1 MVYQLSLRQGQPII
15 NKGIYYERYM
25 KQLENYFINLTNISL
40 RDLNGLQLLKGM
52 LYIVRDHGMKLDG
65 QLGALITN
73 LLILEQ
79 IVKDLDPNMNILNC
93 AVPYFYAPQ
102 P

>member
-1 MVYQLSLRQGQPII
+1 
-15 NKGIYYERYM
+15 
-25 KQLENYFINLTNISL
+25 
-40 RDLNGLQLLKGM
+40 
-52 LYIVRDHGMKLDG
+52 MKLDG

-73 LLILEQ
+73 MLILEQ
-79 IVKDLDPNMNILNC
+79 IVKDLDPGMNIMTA

>member
-1 MVYQLSLRQGQPII
+1 M
-15 NKGIYYERYM
+15 
-25 KQLENYFINLTNISL
+25 NLKDI
-40 RDLNGLQLLKGM
+40 NGLELLKGM
-52 LYIVRDHGMKLDG
+52 LYLVRDYGMKLDG

-79 IVKDLDPNMNILNC
+79 IVKDLDPEMNILNC

-102 P
+102 PWLY